1 MKKRIEWIDI
11 FKGIAI
17 LLVVIGHSNSPI
29 NGYIYSF
36 HMAAF
41 LFISG
46 FLCSYKNKDILE
58 YSLKKIYTLIIPFVL
73 SNVGFI
79 ALVEIIMRLQKKK
92 YFYVPDNIGFL
103 KKLYLFFT
111 QNIGVD
117 LAGATWFLLVF
128 FQITMLF
135 FLLKKYLIKK
145 NIYYFIFSLLLFI
158 YGYYLVIILKKR
170 FQGLFDLA
178 FIGQFYY
185 TIGYMFKEY
194 KVFDKI
200 NKRKYIKNSLF
211 FLSMFS
217 FYIFNNIFPS
227 YVDFPSRGFR
237 NPFFEIIASISGI
250 YILFYISKLME
261 NSKIKFIK
269 QEFIRYG
276 ENSLSILIFH
286 FLAFRFIFFMGYKLK
301 FFQKEQLSNLVPI
314 FKNNYWLG
322 LSIISI
328 YISILCMKPFNLL
341 SKKIK
346 KIIKN
351 SNYYIKIKKYVNEDI
366 ELFEG
371 INFNKYIK
379 AGVFKLSKFI
389 GNKNIYIYLIFLV
402 VVLYPIYRT
411 GISIN
416 DELQARFYGKLGIKN
431 FFSIYFQMLKTEG
444 RIFSIPVIINIYL
457 NFFSRN
463 HFIYKMIEIL
473 IITSNMFFFGYF
485 IMKVTQNKRL
495 GQLCML
501 TFISFLPM
509 NWELMPPNAFN
520 GLLGISITL
529 LFISL
534 ISYCKYL
541 DGEGNKYLIIS
552 IVLFVYCLFTY
563 EIFIL
568 YFILY
573 IAITWK
579 KTKNLKKLYYK
590 MKYNI
595 FSLIFYLFLYFL
607 GRILV
612 KSNYTGNQIKI
623 TSLKEI
629 ISKLFFMIQTT
640 FPGYYIL
647 NKKYQYL
654 VNMNTIRYIDLKD
667 NLVNNFLDIRIVI
680 FVIIVM
686 YLFRKIIN
694 INYKKIKYKNIYII
708 FVSIILIICPLM
720 LRLITRFIEDIG
732 PEKMIGLPNTY
743 FSYFSTIFLISF
755 IIYKIK
761 SKILIQFVLI
771 VFLLFSTYVQ
781 IMNEVISK
789 RQQKDYNRIVEIERI
804 FDTEEIKKWNNKNIY
819 SQDLYETKN
828 SMGIH
833 EGYWTNFAS
842 SKNLNIKIEKNLKNN
857 NGIIINLKD
866 EFNNFFI
873 ISKIEKIQNDEII
886 SKSFSLLS
894 PIELR
899 DKKLYFKSSEGK
911 YQMIKISNGIQ
922 DKNFYKYNLDFDK
935 EIIIRSIDITDY

>member
-1 MKKRIEWIDI
+1 MKKRIEWVDV

-58 YSLKKIYTLIIPFVL
+58 YSLKKIYTLIIPFIL

-79 ALVEIIMRLQKKK
+79 ILVEIIIKLQKKK
-92 YFYVPDNIGFL
+92 YFYVPDNVGFL

-117 LAGATWFLLVF
+117 LAGATWFLLVL
-128 FQITMLF
+128 FQITILF
-135 FLLKKYLIKK
+135 FFFKKYLIKR
-145 NIYYFIFSLLLFI
+145 NIYYFLFSLLLFI
-158 YGYYLVIILKKR
+158 YGYYLAIVLKKR
-170 FQGLFDLA
+170 FQGLLDLV

-185 TIGYMFKEY
+185 TIGYIFKEY
-194 KVFDKI
+194 RVLDKI
-200 NKRKYIKNSLF
+200 DKKKYIKNSL
-211 FLSMFS
+211 LLFS
-217 FYIFNNIFPS
+217 LVLFYVFNNVFPS

-237 NPFFEIIASISGI
+237 NPFFEVIASISGV
-250 YILFYISKLME
+250 YILFYISKLIE
-261 NSKIKFIK
+261 NSKIKFMK
-269 QEFIRYG
+269 QEFIKYG
-276 ENSLSILIFH
+276 KNSLSILIFH
-286 FLAFRFIFFMGYKLK
+286 FLAFRIIFFVGYKLK
-301 FFQKEQLSNLVPI
+301 FFSKEQLSNLVPI
-314 FKNNYWLG
+314 SKNNYWLV
-322 LSIISI
+322 LSILSI
-328 YISILCMKPFNLL
+328 YISILCMKPFSSL
-341 SKKIK
+341 SKKLR

-351 SNYYIKIKKYVNEDI
+351 SNYYIKIKKYINKDV
-366 ELFEG
+366 ELFKKK
-371 INFNKYIK
+371 NFIEYIK
-379 AGVFKLSKFI
+379 KRIFRLSKFI
-389 GNKNIYIYLIFLV
+389 GNKSIYICLIFLV
-402 VVLYPIYRT
+402 VVLYPIYKT

-416 DELQARFYGKLGIKN
+416 DELQARFYGKLGIKS

-473 IITSNMFFFGYF
+473 IIISNMFFFGYF
-485 IMKVTQNKRL
+485 IMKVTQNKKL

-501 TFISFLPM
+501 VFISFLPM

-541 DGEGNKYLIIS
+541 DGEGKKYLITS

-595 FSLIFYLFLYFL
+595 FSLMFYLFLYFL
-607 GRILV
+607 GRILI
-612 KSNYTGNQIKI
+612 KSSYTGNQIKI

-654 VNMNTIRYIDLKD
+654 VKMNTIKYIGLKN
-667 NLVNNFLDIRIVI
+667 NLVNNFLDIRIII
-680 FVIIVM
+680 FIIIAV
-686 YLFRKIIN
+686 YLFKKIIN
-694 INYKKIKYKNIYII
+694 KNCKKIKYKNIYII
-708 FVSIILIICPLM
+708 FISIILIICPLM
-720 LRLITRFIEDIG
+720 LRLITKFIEDIG

-755 IIYKIK
+755 IVYKIK
-761 SKILIQFVLI
+761 NKILIQFVLI
-771 VFLLFSTYVQ
+771 IFLLFSTSVQ

-789 RQQKDYNRIVEIERI
+789 RQQRDYNRMIEIERI
-804 FDTEEIKKWNNKNIY
+804 FDTEEIKKWDNKNIY

-828 SMGIH
+828 SLGIH
-833 EGYWTNFAS
+833 EGYWTDFAS

-857 NGIIINLKD
+857 NGIIVNLNDK
-866 EFNNFFI
+866 FNDFFI
-873 ISKIEKIQNDEII
+873 ISKIEKIQNNEVV

-894 PIELR
+894 PIELI
-899 DKKLYFKSSEGK
+899 DKKLYFKLSGGK

-922 DKNFYKYNLDFDK
+922 DKNFYKYNLDLDK
-935 EIIIRSIDITDY
+935 EIVIQSIDITD